1 MTWTRVFLSVSAGA
15 LAGMLMGGSFGFVG
29 GSIAPN
35 LFSHIIPWTD
45 VEPKGAAT
53 VFGAVAGVLLGG
65 GLATCAVLVQAVL
78 KGRSRQSG
86 VF

>member
-15 LAGMLMGGSFGFVG
+15 LAGMLMGGVFGFAA

-65 GLATCAVLVQAVL
+65 GLATFAVLVQAVL
-78 KGRSRQSG
+78 KGRSREGG
-86 VF
+86 V